1 MTQEPKPLAPVLNI
15 IWSKL
20 TPEEIRCLRL
30 ESLERAVVRNL
41 PPSKSDFRRED
52 IYDDDEG
59 R

>member
-15 IWSKL
+15 ILSTL
-20 TPEEIRCLRL
+20 TPEEIKRLRR
-30 ESLERAVVRNL
+30 ESLERVAARNL
-41 PPSKSDFRRED
+41 PPSTSNFRRED